1 MYDEL
6 VVVFGKVVAGLPEL
20 LAQLLITGIFLV
32 GISRFILAELT
43 ESPIEMD

>member
-6 VVVFGKVVAGLPEL
+6 VVVFGKVMAGLPEL
-20 LAQLLITGIFLV
+20 LTQLLITGIFLV